1 MRILQSDW
9 WRAFWPTTAYNLRT
23 RFFQDMLFSQNDIA
37 NYETSFKTLKVMLS
51 PLKCQIFHSCS
62 RFVLLTQ
69 LSRQQIQFSKTHLVT
84 FLSIYEKISSC
95 KKWVDPEKNLSQT
108 DGQTDGQTNWT
119 DFIGPLTQKWSFN
132 HVFQKFEKN
141 FS

>member
-69 LSRQQIQFSKTHLVT
+69 LSRQQIQFSKTHLCHFFKYIWKNILMQKMSRSWEKSVT
-84 FLSIYEKISSC
+84 D
-95 KKWVDPEKNLSQT
+95 WRT
-108 DGQTDGQTNWT
+108 DRWT
-119 DFIGPLTQKWSFN
+119 DELNWFYRTTHTKMEF
-132 HVFQKFEKN
+132 
-141 FS
+141 